1 MFRGPSPA
9 HSERPAERGAD
20 LTQRLLAFSRRQAL
34 RPAVVSPPALVANV
48 ARLLERSLGGS
59 VVLEVKNEEGIWPVL
74 VDAAQLE
81 TALVNLALNA
91 RDAMPDGGTITVT
104 LENTLLSADPSRET
118 AGIVPGAFVLVSVSD
133 TGFGMSD
140 EVREQ
145 AFEPFFTTKPVG
157 KGSGLGLSMVFGFVM
172 QSNGHITLTS
182 APGRGTTVRMYFPRA
197 AT

>member
-1 MFRGPSPA
+1 M
-9 HSERPAERGAD
+9 
-20 LTQRLLAFSRRQAL
+20 
-34 RPAVVSPPALVANV
+34 
-48 ARLLERSLGGS
+48 
-59 VVLEVKNEEGIWPVL
+59 VLEVKNEEGIWPVL

-133 TGFGMSD
+133 TGFGMTD

-172 QSNGHITLTS
+172 QSNITLTS